1 MSGKLI
7 VIDGVDA
14 SGKQTQTGLLAQRL
28 KLAGHSV
35 LQLEFPDYRNPWS
48 EPAKCYLAGRFG
60 KKPED
65 VNPYAASTLF
75 GVDRFCSYKAEWAPF
90 LQSGGVVLCD
100 RYTTSNAIHQGAK
113 LPMEER
119 EAFWNWLYELE
130 YDRMGIPRPDAV
142 FFLDM
147 PPEAALRLM
156 RDRANK
162 ITGEAQKDIHEQDV
176 AYQRRCYEAALAACA
191 YLGWNRITCG
201 IGEEPLAPEQIHEQ
215 LFKAVKALL

>member
-14 SGKQTQTGLLAQRL
+14 SGKQTQTSLLAEHLRQ
-28 KLAGHSV
+28 AGHTV

-60 KKPED
+60 KKPDD

-75 GVDRFCSYKAEWAPF
+75 GVDRFCSYKAKWASF
-90 LQSGGVVLCD
+90 LKAGGLVLCD

-113 LPMEER
+113 LPEAER
-119 EAFWNWLYELE
+119 KAFWDWLYEFE

-147 PPEAALRLM
+147 PPEAAQRLM

-162 ITGEAQKDIHEQDV
+162 ITGEAQKDIHEQDD
-176 AYQRRCYEAALAACA
+176 AYQRRCYDAALEACA
-191 YLGWNRITCG
+191 YLGWRLIPCG
-201 IGEEPLAPEQIHEQ
+201 IGAEPLPPERIHQQ
-215 LFKAVKALL
+215 LFEAVSALL